1 MVKEFKVD
9 FEDAVYTVIN
19 GLIKDK
25 VEKKVNKAVDEFLD
39 KHLSELLTE
48 DMVSDTAKSIL
59 SYSDALNDIV
69 LNKMI
74 SLLKDAKVEV
84 KF

>member
-19 GLIKDK
+19 DLIK
-25 VEKKVNKAVDEFLD
+25 EKIEKRVNKAVDEFLD

-59 SYSDALNDIV
+59 SYSDSLNDIV
-69 LNKMI
+69 LDKMI
-74 SLLKDAKVEV
+74 CLLKDAKVEV